1 MNICERC
8 NGCGWENPAQ
18 AINKCSA
25 CGGSGKDGRERMT
38 LAHLLH
44 QTGRMRFDAEKNRE
58 DVNKLETS
66 ITIDEFHDLKRDMDF
81 VNSFHWA
88 DVQDGIPLEF
98 KCNNITVKVIR

>member
-8 NGCGWENPAQ
+8 KGCGWENPAQ
-18 AINKCSA
+18 AIDKCSA

-38 LAHLLH
+38 FSHLVVHTARLRNEGK
-44 QTGRMRFDAEKNRE
+44 T
-58 DVNKLETS
+58 ETS